1 MHEMQAWEYT
11 MVTTSQSG
19 DDVQIVEP
27 VGNGFAANKPLIQTL
42 NQLGRDGWEVVE
54 FLLEP
59 QRTQVR
65 YILKRPGLISF
76 DTIRRLHSSSN
87 AYS

>member
-27 VGNGFAANKPLIQTL
+27 DGNGFRANNSLIQTL
-42 NQLGRDGWEVVE
+42 NQLGREGWELVE
-54 FLLEP
+54 FLLDP
-59 QRTQVR
+59 DRTQIR
-65 YILKRPGLISF
+65 YIQKRPV
-76 DTIRRLHSSSN
+76 
-87 AYS
+87 